1 MSETIERTSFDEAV
15 LALRATSAS
24 ELVAALNALFLNIT
38 SMKAEEVEAA
48 YRTIRTVQQA
58 VGSTENCFAKE
69 LKAALL
75 SRMYV
80 LVGDKASFL
89 NATGSL
95 TDNEYRSKANDLL
108 RRFRGLT
115 SDFRYDLSY

>member
-15 LALRATSAS
+15 QALRATSAS

-58 VGSTENCFAKE
+58 VGSRENCFAKE
-69 LKAALL
+69 LQAALL

-89 NATGSL
+89 NGTGSL

-115 SDFRYDLSY
+115 PDFKYDLSY